1 MHIHIFNKRTGS
13 HLLLLYFNPFYMRS
27 YSPKKP
33 VRKISKTPYK
43 VLDAPSLQDDY
54 YLNLVDWSHNNVLSV
69 ALGSRYLLLLHF
81 LLYCISGH
89 LNSAMRSFGHF
100 SSFGLR
106 PDYLLVVNFLC

>member
-1 MHIHIFNKRTGS
+1 MHSYR
-13 HLLLLYFNPFYMRS
+13 

-69 ALGSRYLLLLHF
+69 ALGSRYLCVIF
-81 LLYCISGH
+81 SVFFLYCISGH
-89 LNSAMRSFGHF
+89 FNSAIALF
-100 SSFGLR
+100 
-106 PDYLLVVNFLC
+106 LVT